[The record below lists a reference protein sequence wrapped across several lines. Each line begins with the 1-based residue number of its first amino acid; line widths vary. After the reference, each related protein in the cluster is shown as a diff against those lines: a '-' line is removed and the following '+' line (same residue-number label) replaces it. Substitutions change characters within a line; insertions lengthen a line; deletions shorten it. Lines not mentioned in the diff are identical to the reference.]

1 MNTLKLAEQCREA
14 AKHLK
19 PGGELRLVANNF
31 LKYSPIIE
39 AHLGP
44 CVTLAAAHGLHL
56 YQAKRPVEV
65 RTSNRE
71 SRAERDWRRNL

>member
-1 MNTLKLAEQCREA
+1 MATTHVPALVRQLA
-14 AKHLK
+14 
-19 PGGELRLVANNF
+19 
-31 LKYSPIIE
+31 PIIE
-39 AHLGP
+39 ANLGP
-44 CVTLAAAHGLHL
+44 CTTLAAADGFHL